1 MKEEELSQVVEDNLT
16 RERDKEEVMK
26 VAVLA
31 KRCVNVRG
39 EDRPYMKEV
48 VMELEGL
55 RVGRKHSWIQ
65 TEGGSDDEES
75 LLSKGFSGSFMDGEG
90 NNTSSTS
97 VGFDSL
103 RNHIILPVDGGR

>member
-1 MKEEELSQVVEDNLT
+1 MAGFLGLQIQFRNLAIL
-16 RERDKEEVMK
+16 VIIL
-26 VAVLA
+26 ASPSFLA

-39 EDRPYMKEV
+39 EDSPFMKEV

-55 RVGRKHSWIQ
+55 RVERKHSWIQ
-65 TEGGSDDEES
+65 TEGGSGDEES

-90 NNTSSTS
+90 NNTSSTT

-103 RNHIILPVDGGR
+103 RI